1 MQCPYLAF
9 GLQEILF
16 LWACSRRGGRRE
28 RDCRGR
34 WESWCGGSW
43 VGGRGNRRGDGGQAF
58 REVFASSDLSSQAWP
73 DFRSLGQWEAE
84 TQWRNYSD
92 FVKTK
97 QNKLALNFYTFVQ
110 MHMWQKIIFGN
121 FCECRLFPVCLRFHS
136 YLVIEVCWF
145 KASSKQN

>member
-1 MQCPYLAF
+1 MLREKQCSYLAF
-9 GLQEILF
+9 GLQRILF
-16 LWACSRRGGRRE
+16 LWACPRRGGRRE

-43 VGGRGNRRGDGGQAF
+43 VGGRGDGGQAF

-84 TQWRNYSD
+84 TQWKNYSD

-121 FCECRLFPVCLRFHS
+121 FLWMLSFPSLFEIPFLPGDWCVL
-136 YLVIEVCWF
+136 I
-145 KASSKQN
+145 